1 MKLKLHN
8 INKIKRA
15 SIELGGLTL
24 IAGENDSGKSTIGKV
39 LFSMIKALSRQS
51 EDLEEGKEKTIFILI
66 EKIFFTIRKYYPI
79 DNIDNNTFRS
89 LFYPPTFAEELRVF
103 LSLSEI
109 SSDSTKRQLRELLGY
124 RIQFI
129 SSLQMP
135 SHQKDTILLY
145 LDRIYESCLR
155 QQDPVKTF
163 SMAFEKALYSEFYS
177 KICSNLKNDSTIELD
192 LNEEK
197 ITVTIK
203 SNSVKSVQM
212 DTVLFQPFEDVTFI
226 ETPMYLQLTHL
237 LERAGTLFYDE
248 EGLNRFSPKIPLH
261 IKDLVKKLELSRYA
275 TDNDN
280 DEYSKFINSI
290 IHGKFLFDKKNNQFL
305 FVKDDGISM
314 PLQPSNVASG
324 IKSFGIIQLLLKVN
338 ELNKHKILIIDE
350 PENHL
355 HPKWQLL
362 FAHLI
367 VKLVKNKIPV
377 VLSTHSPYFIQAV
390 KYYSH
395 KEEISSRVKYYL
407 ADIDDIDSDMTNI
420 IDVSADLNKIFIKL
434 AEPLNEILGE

>member
-15 SIELGGLTL
+15 TIELGGLTL
-24 IAGENDSGKSTIGKV
+24 IAGENDSGKSTVGKV

-51 EDLEEGKEKTIFILI
+51 EDLEEGKERTIFSLI
-66 EKIFFTIRKYYPI
+66 EKIFFTIRKSVPI
-79 DNIDNNTFRS
+79 DKIDNDSFRS
-89 LFYPPTFAEELRVF
+89 LFYPPTFSEELRIF
-103 LSLSEI
+103 LSLSGI
-109 SSDSTKRQLRELLGY
+109 SSDTTKRQLRELLDY
-124 RIQFI
+124 RKLFV

-135 SHQKDTILLY
+135 NHQKDIILMSLE
-145 LDRIYESCLR
+145 RIYQSCLK

-163 SMAFEKALYSEFYS
+163 LKAFEKALYSEFYS

-197 ITVTIK
+197 IIVSVINNSIK
-203 SNSVKSVQM
+203 SIQA

-275 TDNDN
+275 TDNDK
-280 DEYSKFINSI
+280 DEYSVFINSV

-305 FVKDDGISM
+305 FMKDDGKSL

-324 IKSFGIIQLLLKVN
+324 IKSFGIIQLLLKVD
-338 ELNKHKILIIDE
+338 ELNKQKILIIDE

-355 HPKWQLL
+355 HPKWQLF

-367 VKLVKNKIPV
+367 VKLVKDKIPV
-377 VLSTHSPYFIQAV
+377 VLSTHSPYFIQAI
-390 KYYSH
+390 KYYSQ

-407 ADIDDIDSDMTNI
+407 ADIDENDSDMTNI